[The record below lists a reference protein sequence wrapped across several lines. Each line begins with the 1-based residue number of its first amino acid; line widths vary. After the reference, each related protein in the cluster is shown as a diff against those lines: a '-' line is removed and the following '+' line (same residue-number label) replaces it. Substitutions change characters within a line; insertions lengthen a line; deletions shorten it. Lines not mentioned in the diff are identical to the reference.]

1 MNIVL
6 DENVS
11 FGLADRLRNNGHN
24 VISIAE
30 DPERDFADDEIFIL
44 CKKTKS
50 MLITRVCLST

>member
-11 FGLADRLRNNGHN
+11 LGLADRLRNNGHN

-30 DPERDFADDEIFIL
+30 DPERGFANDEMFTL
-44 CKKTKS
+44 G
-50 MLITRVCLST
+50 LIP